1 MNKTTR
7 TVVIIAVVLIIIG
20 IIMCAIA
27 LFCGGG
33 GLLNRVGLYLRLGPL
48 DYQQQEYSFAIQD
61 IERLEV
67 ITVADDVSLH
77 VNTDS
82 DEIKITCVDSQSYD
96 YDVAVSGNT
105 LLVEYQQRV
114 AVNSIWQQ
122 HVDGE
127 MQVDIWLPEAF
138 LQEGDISLS
147 LISGDA
153 VIDNL
158 QGATLSVESI
168 SGGIE
173 FYRCAFS
180 TMRLD
185 SVSGDIEGTILGN
198 YADYRIE
205 YDTIS
210 GDVELNGAEGSASAT
225 REIWLNTVSGDID
238 LNFIQSF
245 TEAMNR
251 LDEAA

>member
-1 MNKTTR
+1 
-7 TVVIIAVVLIIIG
+7 
-20 IIMCAIA
+20 
-27 LFCGGG
+27 
-33 GLLNRVGLYLRLGPL
+33 
-48 DYQQQEYSFAIQD
+48 
-61 IERLEV
+61 
-67 ITVADDVSLH
+67 
-77 VNTDS
+77 
-82 DEIKITCVDSQSYD
+82 
-96 YDVAVSGNT
+96 
-105 LLVEYQQRV
+105 
-114 AVNSIWQQ
+114 
-122 HVDGE
+122 

-158 QGATLSVESI
+158 QGTTLSVESI

-210 GDVELNGAEGSASAT
+210 GEVELNGAEGSASAT

-238 LNFIQSF
+238 LNFIQAF

-251 LDEAA
+251 RDEAA

>member
-1 MNKTTR
+1 MEKCR
-7 TVVIIAVVLIIIG
+7 SIFG
-20 IIMCAIA
+20 CQK
-27 LFCGGG
+27 LFC
-33 GLLNRVGLYLRLGPL
+33 
-48 DYQQQEYSFAIQD
+48 I
-61 IERLEV
+61 
-67 ITVADDVSLH
+67 
-77 VNTDS
+77 
-82 DEIKITCVDSQSYD
+82 
-96 YDVAVSGNT
+96 
-105 LLVEYQQRV
+105 
-114 AVNSIWQQ
+114 
-122 HVDGE
+122 
-127 MQVDIWLPEAF
+127 
-138 LQEGDISLS
+138 EGDISLS

-210 GDVELNGAEGSASAT
+210 GDVELNGAEGQHRHTGNLA
-225 REIWLNTVSGDID
+225 
-238 LNFIQSF
+238 
-245 TEAMNR
+245 
-251 LDEAA
+251 